1 MASRSV
7 DSWPAGLPRHLT
19 LPETNLWFN
28 VEVSAAR
35 YPDKPFIVFYDT
47 PLTYAQ
53 FKAQAEHIAGWL
65 QHDCGVRAGDRVLL
79 YMQNSPQ
86 WVLAHY
92 AILRANAVVVP
103 VNPMNRTDELRHYVS
118 DSGAAVAFVPQ
129 DLYDEVRPLLHG
141 AEGLRHV
148 IVATYADYLEVATD
162 LPLPAFVAAPRRA
175 IDDPG
180 VTSWQRML
188 DAQRVPGTLTAG
200 PDDLCVMPYT
210 SGTTGRPKGCMHTH
224 RGAMATLVGGVQW
237 FARTQDAVFLSAMP
251 FFHVTGLV
259 GGMNGPLYA
268 GATIVVLPRWDRDAA
283 AACMQRHRVT
293 VWSAIS
299 TMLIDFLSNPRLPE
313 LDLSSLQVIRG
324 GGAAMPAAVV
334 AALHTATGLPYVEG
348 YGMSETLAATHLNPP
363 QRAKPQ
369 CLGIPMFDV
378 DARVVDPLTL
388 AQVLPGETGEII
400 VAAPQVMLGYWRDE
414 AATRDAFLE
423 RDGKRFLR
431 TGDLAMIDE
440 DGYFFMVDRLKRMIN
455 ASGFKV
461 WPAEVESLMYRH
473 PAILEACV
481 IAAPDARRGETVKA
495 LVVLRA
501 GQAGQVSEQDVID
514 WSREHMAAYKCPRIV
529 EFVASLPKSGAG
541 KVQWRELQERER
553 TSAAPTSPTPT
564 SS

>member
-1 MASRSV
+1 M
-7 DSWPAGLPRHLT
+7 
-19 LPETNLWFN
+19 
-28 VEVSAAR
+28 
-35 YPDKPFIVFYDT
+35 
-47 PLTYAQ
+47 
-53 FKAQAEHIAGWL
+53 
-65 QHDCGVRAGDRVLL
+65 
-79 YMQNSPQ
+79 
-86 WVLAHY
+86 
-92 AILRANAVVVP
+92 
-103 VNPMNRTDELRHYVS
+103 
-118 DSGAAVAFVPQ
+118 
-129 DLYDEVRPLLHG
+129 
-141 AEGLRHV
+141 
-148 IVATYADYLEVATD
+148 
-162 LPLPAFVAAPRRA
+162 
-175 IDDPG
+175 
-180 VTSWQRML
+180 
-188 DAQRVPGTLTAG
+188 
-200 PDDLCVMPYT
+200 
-210 SGTTGRPKGCMHTH
+210 
-224 RGAMATLVGGVQW
+224 
-237 FARTQDAVFLSAMP
+237 
-251 FFHVTGLV
+251 
-259 GGMNGPLYA
+259 
-268 GATIVVLPRWDRDAA
+268 
-283 AACMQRHRVT
+283 
-293 VWSAIS
+293 
-299 TMLIDFLSNPRLPE
+299 
-313 LDLSSLQVIRG
+313 
-324 GGAAMPAAVV
+324 

-388 AQVLPGETGEII
+388 AEVLPGETGEII

-501 GQAGQVSEQDVID
+501 GQTGQVSEQDVID
-514 WSREHMAAYKCPRIV
+514 WGREHMAAYKCPRIV